1 MKKILSIL
9 LLLLSFSIYGQKLGQ
24 LERCKVNGVIQD
36 SCCIISGPD
45 GHGYWLPVEACK
57 AMYADGSIEITIGA
71 DSTLLIDGVPLQ
83 DFCNAIKKCETKV
96 ELINLANGTYQFV
109 NEAGVVSVM
118 GYSFT
123 CVNDSTIQLRD
134 HDGTLVNSC
143 VLRGGANPA
152 VPIAIDT
159 LIVESD
165 STLTIGTTDGN
176 QYTLDLCNLV
186 KKCET
191 NIIVLNNADG
201 TYTIVNENGF
211 PTVLGYRL
219 QCVNDSTIAITDNDG
234 TLINQCMLKGGAN
247 PSVPIAIDTLIIASD
262 STVTVIT
269 TDGNQ
274 YTLDLCNVVKKCET
288 ATNIIWNTSTNEY
301 YYTNEKGDIDTVS
314 FSIGWNPVTEEIFHI
329 NHNGDTTSKISAC
342 DLVCTNTVSAIDDS
356 YSTNDCTTPYCSNV
370 LVNDVTCVPG
380 PTTSIALVGMPQ
392 NGTVTIDVNGNFCFT
407 FLSCDPADPFGFT
420 YQITCPDGTT
430 TTAVV
435 TIDLIS
441 TCPSNAAVGDFV
453 LAFKNTATNFNVA
466 VNDLSCTDRTYTL
479 FTNPVNGTIFFNP
492 NGSGIYNP
500 NSGYMGLDSC
510 IVELHCNGQSCD
522 TSWLKFLV
530 LENAPADSTYYL
542 FAGQTITGDASLN
555 DPPCTPP
562 STTSFAWVNSLMPSY
577 AGTLTGTPTA
587 WTYVS
592 SPSYCGDSYREYEQI
607 CTPPG
612 APGTKAQE
620 MFKSVCA
627 VGVPDFVT
635 ILDDTTGSF
644 NVGSND
650 LSCTNGAATTW
661 HLFQAPTFSG
671 TKTHGNANDT
681 LWLYSC
687 KGNCPVTAPSPSDK
701 IGHIHS
707 WDTLTGNMTYYIP
720 STYEGDLCFKYI
732 MRCRLPSGSWRNDDT
747 VCVSITREIT
757 PAFADIQIATPDT
770 TIPSLR
776 INFTGFCGESPT
788 QTALVPGDKIHVNIQ
803 TDCGQTVDVD
813 LIVGQNIKLPAG
825 YTNDVGGKWASLIV
839 PSITTANPLMT
850 NGGLLIGSFFFDLRK
865 DTLAKLSNCWGD
877 GLVNVNRIGSQ
888 WRWNLNV
895 GEALNCAPS
904 VVVRD
909 TIQKMYTLM
918 MAALNLGSIPCGGGG
933 NAMVHHSTINNH
945 DINAFPK
952 PWEAANINSTNTDY
966 WVAGGTSSQPCT
978 PSYNPVI
985 GTLND
990 LTDCLVVIG
999 YTLGYIAPI
1008 TTYMHNHAD
1017 VTIKAHPYYANNVQ
1031 YPNHHLIGNTY
1042 HGSDSRFIS
1051 PRIYWGKN
1059 NVPLGTGLKTS
1070 IYSKDVIYNACV
1082 FYQCA
1087 SFPSQPIDHKVWIG
1101 NAPLD
1106 LSVTGSPNRTNV
1118 LTDIYVNS
1126 SGWWNQ
1132 GSGTSA
1138 YRQVDGKY
1146 TLPTEGFYNYSN
1158 YFATG
1163 GRPEFEYGHGSV
1175 NLFSY

>member
-1 MKKILSIL
+1 MKKIIFL
-9 LLLLSFSIYGQKLGQ
+9 LLLPIFAFSQKFMN
-24 LERCKVNGVIQD
+24 LERCLDSLKQPIKNCCIVTDDKGFAFYLKPEQCKALYETTVNIEVVDSIIMVNGI
-36 SCCIISGPD
+36 P
-45 GHGYWLPVEACK
+45 
-57 AMYADGSIEITIGA
+57 
-71 DSTLLIDGVPLQ
+71 ID
-83 DFCNAIKKCETKV
+83 DFCNAVKKCETTTT
-96 ELINLANGTYQFV
+96 LINNPNGTYTHK
-109 NEAGVVSVM
+109 NEDGTLSIL
-118 GYSFT
+118 GYNFN
-123 CVNDSTIQLRD
+123 CINDSTIQLRD
-134 HDGTLVNSC
+134 NDGTIINTC
-143 VLRGGANPA
+143 VLRGAATPP

-159 LIVESD
+159 LIVQSD
-165 STLTIGTTDGN
+165 STLIVGTTDGN
-176 QYTLDLCNLV
+176 QYTLDLCNMV

-201 TYTIVNENGF
+201 SYSIRNEDNVISILGF
-211 PTVLGYRL
+211 KLNCL
-219 QCVNDSTIAITDNDG
+219 NDSTIAITDYDG
-234 TLINQCMLKGGAN
+234 TIINQCMLKGGAN

-288 ATNIIWNTSTNEY
+288 ATNIVWNTSTNEY

-314 FSIGWNPVTEEIFHI
+314 FSIGWNPVSEEIYHI
-329 NHNGDTTSKISAC
+329 NHNGDTTSRISAC
-342 DLVCTNTVSAIDDS
+342 DLVCTNTVSAADDN

-370 LVNDVTCVPG
+370 LVNDMTCVPG

-407 FLSCDPADPFGFT
+407 FLSCDSNDPFGFT

-441 TCPSNAAVGDFV
+441 TCPSNAALEDFV
-453 LAFKNTATNFNVA
+453 LALKNTATNFNVA
-466 VNDLSCTDRTYTL
+466 VNDLSCTNKTYTL
-479 FTNPVNGTIFFNP
+479 FTNPINGTVFFNP

-612 APGTKAQE
+612 APGTKAKE

-627 VGVPDFVT
+627 SGVPDFIT
-635 ILDDTTGSF
+635 ILDDTTGTF
-644 NVGSND
+644 NVSSND

-681 LWLYSC
+681 LYLYSC

-732 MRCRLPSGSWRNDDT
+732 MRCRLPNGTWKNDDT
-747 VCVSITREIT
+747 VCVTLTREIT

-825 YTNDVGGKWASLIV
+825 YMNDVGGKWASLIV
-839 PSITTANPLMT
+839 PSITTAAPLMT

-877 GLVNVNRIGSQ
+877 GTVNVNRKGSE
-888 WRWNLNV
+888 WRWTIKADPMACSDSPV
-895 GEALNCAPS
+895 S
-904 VVVRD
+904 RD
-909 TIQKMYTLM
+909 TIAKMYTTIFSSVSGGTT
-918 MAALNLGSIPCGGGG
+918 NCPGLGASLVIHTSIASFPPYTAVSPAGLWEIT
-933 NAMVHHSTINNH
+933 NINNT
-945 DINAFPK
+945 
-952 PWEAANINSTNTDY
+952 NIY
-966 WVAGGTSSQPCT
+966 WVAGGTSSQPAT
-978 PSYNPVI
+978 GAWLNNI

-990 LTDCLVVIG
+990 LPDCPNAPL
-999 YTLGYIAPI
+999 TFGYISAQTPQYHI
-1008 TTYMHNHAD
+1008 HSDY
-1017 VTIKAHPYYANNVQ
+1017 TIKAVPFYVNNIQ
-1031 YPNHHLIGNTY
+1031 YPDHHIIGNWFYQNTNLYSGLRTY
-1042 HGSDSRFIS
+1042 I
-1051 PRIYWGKN
+1051 GKTN
-1059 NVPLGTGLKTS
+1059 AEIGVGAPSLKTS
-1070 IYSKDVIYNACV
+1070 VYSKMVTFGTYLMYNSA
-1082 FYQCA
+1082 A
-1087 SFPSQPIDHKVWIG
+1087 IPSNAIDKKLWIG
-1101 NAPLD
+1101 NNPLD
-1106 LSVTGSPNRTNV
+1106 LSSGGANRTNIH
-1118 LTDIYVNS
+1118 TSAYTG
-1126 SGWWNQ
+1126 SGWWNVFP
-1132 GSGTSA
+1132 GGFSA
-1138 YRQVDGKY
+1138 RKDEVIHE
-1146 TLPTEGFYNYSN
+1146 LPTEGFYNHSA
-1158 YFATG
+1158 YFAIPT
-1163 GRPEFEYGHGSV
+1163 RPEYLYEHGSL

>member
-24 LERCKVNGVIQD
+24 LERCKINGVIQD

-71 DSTLLIDGVPLQ
+71 DSTFLIDGVPLQ

-288 ATNIIWNTSTNEY
+288 ATNIVWNTSTNEY

-314 FSIGWNPVTEEIFHI
+314 FSIGWNPVSEEIYHI
-329 NHNGDTTSKISAC
+329 NHNGDTTSRISAC
-342 DLVCTNTVSAIDDS
+342 DLVCTNTVSAADDN

-370 LVNDVTCVPG
+370 LVNDMTCVPG

-407 FLSCDPADPFGFT
+407 FLSCDSNDPFGFT

-441 TCPSNAAVGDFV
+441 TCPSNAALEDFV
-453 LAFKNTATNFNVA
+453 LALKNTATNFNVA
-466 VNDLSCTDRTYTL
+466 VNDLSCTNKTYTL
-479 FTNPVNGTIFFNP
+479 FTNPINGTVFFNP

-542 FAGQTITGDASLN
+542 FAGQTLNGDASLN
-555 DPPCTPP
+555 DIPCTPP
-562 STTSFAWVNSLMPSY
+562 STTSFAWVNSLTPSY

-612 APGTKAQE
+612 APGTKAKE

-627 VGVPDFVT
+627 SGVPDFIT
-635 ILDDTTGSF
+635 ILDDTTGTF
-644 NVGSND
+644 NVSSND

-661 HLFQAPTFSG
+661 HLFQDQSFSG
-671 TKTHGNANDT
+671 TRTHGNANDT
-681 LWLYSC
+681 MWLYKC
-687 KGNCPVTAPSPSDK
+687 KGNCPVTSPSPSDK

-707 WDTLTGNMTYYIP
+707 WDTLTGAMSYYIP
-720 STYEGDLCFKYI
+720 PSYDGDLCFKYI
-732 MRCRLPSGSWRNDDT
+732 MRCRLPSGTWQNDDT
-747 VCVSITREIT
+747 VCVSITREKSFLNFVDFNTSDTSVNYDYTVVPKLSIEYDLPSCLNGTEYLQICIRTSPDDRVAKGFGTSICLANIVGIT
-757 PAFADIQIATPDT
+757 NIESVLNALNGADLRTWLLGKSVNILEQNYYDGTVINTVGTKTIVNTAPTAAQIHIDKLACGHFEFIAKIVTPCVTVADT
-770 TIPSLR
+770 LLIELPRIRYEGMLQSVWLASGADTYNSAAYAVPPYVFPTNYSMINPLILDFYCYHSGTPGHDQRHTQRLR
-776 INFTGFCGESPT
+776 INGVQYINETTEFYNFIDIKNAIALATIPNYLGLFMDLHYGGSFEGGARNLNGELILAVELKGADNTNWGYCNNQFPKSNTNTTFTGS
-788 QTALVPGDKIHVNIQ
+788 V
-803 TDCGQTVDVD
+803 
-813 LIVGQNIKLPAG
+813 
-825 YTNDVGGKWASLIV
+825 
-839 PSITTANPLMT
+839 
-850 NGGLLIGSFFFDLRK
+850 SFGCR
-865 DTLAKLSNCWGD
+865 
-877 GLVNVNRIGSQ
+877 
-888 WRWNLNV
+888 
-895 GEALNCAPS
+895 
-904 VVVRD
+904 
-909 TIQKMYTLM
+909 
-918 MAALNLGSIPCGGGG
+918 
-933 NAMVHHSTINNH
+933 
-945 DINAFPK
+945 
-952 PWEAANINSTNTDY
+952 
-966 WVAGGTSSQPCT
+966 
-978 PSYNPVI
+978 
-985 GTLND
+985 
-990 LTDCLVVIG
+990 
-999 YTLGYIAPI
+999 
-1008 TTYMHNHAD
+1008 
-1017 VTIKAHPYYANNVQ
+1017 
-1031 YPNHHLIGNTY
+1031 
-1042 HGSDSRFIS
+1042 
-1051 PRIYWGKN
+1051 
-1059 NVPLGTGLKTS
+1059 
-1070 IYSKDVIYNACV
+1070 
-1082 FYQCA
+1082 
-1087 SFPSQPIDHKVWIG
+1087 
-1101 NAPLD
+1101 
-1106 LSVTGSPNRTNV
+1106 
-1118 LTDIYVNS
+1118 
-1126 SGWWNQ
+1126 
-1132 GSGTSA
+1132 
-1138 YRQVDGKY
+1138 
-1146 TLPTEGFYNYSN
+1146 YNYSRI
-1158 YFATG
+1158 AW
-1163 GRPEFEYGHGSV
+1163 R
-1175 NLFSY
+1175 NLLNSWGLPYISSHTL

>member
-9 LLLLSFSIYGQKLGQ
+9 LLLLSFSIYGQKLAQ
-24 LERCKVNGVIQD
+24 LERCKINGVIQD

-57 AMYADGSIEITIGA
+57 AIYADGSIEITIGA
-71 DSTLLIDGVPLQ
+71 DSTFLIDGVPLQ

-134 HDGTLVNSC
+134 HDGTLVNTC
-143 VLRGGANPA
+143 VIRGAATPP

-165 STLTIGTTDGN
+165 STLTVGTTDGN

-201 TYTIVNENGF
+201 TYAIINENGF

-262 STVTVIT
+262 STVTVRT
-269 TDGNQ
+269 TDGNE

-288 ATNIIWNTSTNEY
+288 ATNIVWNTSTNEY
-301 YYTNEKGDIDTVS
+301 YYTNEKGDVDTVS
-314 FSIGWNPVTEEIFHI
+314 FSIGWNPVTEEIYHI
-329 NHNGDTTSKISAC
+329 NHNGDTTSRISAC
-342 DLVCTNTVSAIDDS
+342 DLVCTNTVSATDDN
-356 YSTNDCTTPYCSNV
+356 YSTNDCTIPYCSNV
-370 LVNDVTCVPG
+370 LVNDMTCVPG

-407 FLSCDPADPFGFT
+407 FLSCDPTDPFGFT

-430 TTAVV
+430 TTAIV

-441 TCPSNAAVGDFV
+441 TCPSNAALEDFV

-466 VNDLSCTDRTYTL
+466 INDLACTDKTYTL
-479 FTNPVNGTIFFNP
+479 FTNPANGTVFFNP

-577 AGTLTGTPTA
+577 AGTLTGIPTA

-612 APGTKAQE
+612 APGTKAKE

-627 VGVPDFVT
+627 SGVPDFVT
-635 ILDDTTGSF
+635 ILDDTTGTF
-644 NVGSND
+644 NVSSND

-661 HLFQAPTFSG
+661 HLFQDPAFSG

-681 LWLYSC
+681 IWLYKC
-687 KGNCPVTAPSPSDK
+687 KGNCPVTNPSPSDK

-707 WDTLTGNMTYYIP
+707 WDTLTGAMSYYIP
-720 STYEGDLCFKYI
+720 PSYDGDLCFKYI
-732 MRCRLPSGSWRNDDT
+732 MRCRLPYGNWQNDDT
-747 VCVSITREIT
+747 VCVSITREKSFLNFVDFNTSDTSVNYDYTVVPRLSIEYDVPQSCLNGTEYLQICMRVSPDDRVSKGFGTQVCLANIVGIT
-757 PAFADIQIATPDT
+757 NIQNFITALNGTDLRTWLVGKSVNILEQNFYDATVATTAGTKTVVSTAPTGVQISLDRLACAHIEFTARIVTTCVTVTDTLLIELPRIRYEGALTNGWMASAADTYRPDPYGIPPYTAPTNFSMLNASILDLYSYIPGVNAGGNHRCEETLVINGVSYIDSTKQYYDYATIKADILAAS
-770 TIPSLR
+770 IPNYIGLY
-776 INFTGFCGESPT
+776 
-788 QTALVPGDKIHVNIQ
+788 L
-803 TDCGQTVDVD
+803 D
-813 LIVGQNIKLPAG
+813 L
-825 YTNDVGGKWASLIV
+825 YYGGNSNL
-839 PSITTANPLMT
+839 
-850 NGGLLIGSFFFDLRK
+850 NGGLGIILQLCGADKTIFGTCSYVSNTTVTTVEN
-865 DTLAKLSNCWGD
+865 TLANNTVAKTPLLAGCYYNMSRQEIRV
-877 GLVNVNRIGSQ
+877 LY
-888 WRWNLNV
+888 
-895 GEALNCAPS
+895 PS
-904 VVVRD
+904 VGLA
-909 TIQKMYTLM
+909 YL
-918 MAALNLGSIPCGGGG
+918 
-933 NAMVHHSTINNH
+933 
-945 DINAFPK
+945 
-952 PWEAANINSTNTDY
+952 
-966 WVAGGTSSQPCT
+966 SSHT
-978 PSYNPVI
+978 P
-985 GTLND
+985 
-990 LTDCLVVIG
+990 
-999 YTLGYIAPI
+999 
-1008 TTYMHNHAD
+1008 
-1017 VTIKAHPYYANNVQ
+1017 
-1031 YPNHHLIGNTY
+1031 
-1042 HGSDSRFIS
+1042 
-1051 PRIYWGKN
+1051 
-1059 NVPLGTGLKTS
+1059 
-1070 IYSKDVIYNACV
+1070 
-1082 FYQCA
+1082 
-1087 SFPSQPIDHKVWIG
+1087 
-1101 NAPLD
+1101 
-1106 LSVTGSPNRTNV
+1106 
-1118 LTDIYVNS
+1118 
-1126 SGWWNQ
+1126 
-1132 GSGTSA
+1132 
-1138 YRQVDGKY
+1138 
-1146 TLPTEGFYNYSN
+1146 
-1158 YFATG
+1158 
-1163 GRPEFEYGHGSV
+1163 
-1175 NLFSY
+1175 

>member
-1 MKKILSIL
+1 MKKIIFL
-9 LLLLSFSIYGQKLGQ
+9 LLLPIFAFSQKFMN
-24 LERCKVNGVIQD
+24 LERCLDSLKQPIKNCCIVTDDKGFAFYLKPEQCKALYETTVNIEVVDSIIMVNGI
-36 SCCIISGPD
+36 P
-45 GHGYWLPVEACK
+45 
-57 AMYADGSIEITIGA
+57 
-71 DSTLLIDGVPLQ
+71 ID
-83 DFCNAIKKCETKV
+83 DFCNAVKKCETTTT
-96 ELINLANGTYQFV
+96 LINNPNGTYTHK
-109 NEAGVVSVM
+109 NEDGTLSIL
-118 GYSFT
+118 GYNFN
-123 CVNDSTIQLRD
+123 CINDSTIQLRD
-134 HDGTLVNSC
+134 NDGTIINTC
-143 VLRGGANPA
+143 VLRGAATPP

-159 LIVESD
+159 LIVQSD
-165 STLTIGTTDGN
+165 STLIVGTTDGN
-176 QYTLDLCNLV
+176 QYTLDLCNMV

-201 TYTIVNENGF
+201 SYSIRNEDNVITILGF
-211 PTVLGYRL
+211 KLN
-219 QCVNDSTIAITDNDG
+219 CSNDSTIAITDYDG
-234 TLINQCMLKGGAN
+234 TIINQCVLKGGAN

-262 STVTVIT
+262 STVLVRT

-314 FSIGWNPVTEEIFHI
+314 FSIGWNPVSEEIYHI
-329 NHNGDTTSKISAC
+329 NHNGDTTSRISAC
-342 DLVCTNTVSAIDDS
+342 DLVCTNTVSAADDN

-370 LVNDVTCVPG
+370 LVNDMTCVPG

-453 LAFKNTATNFNVA
+453 LAFKNNATNFNVA
-466 VNDLSCTDRTYTL
+466 VNDLACTDKTYTL
-479 FTNPVNGTIFFNP
+479 FTNTVNGTIFFNP

-612 APGTKAQE
+612 APGSKAKE

-732 MRCRLPSGSWRNDDT
+732 MRCRLPNGTWKNDDT
-747 VCVSITREIT
+747 VCVTLTREIT
-757 PAFADIQIATPDT
+757 PAFALIQINTPDT
-770 TIPSLR
+770 LIPNLR
-776 INFTGFCGESPT
+776 TNITAYCGEAPT
-788 QTALVPGDKIHVNIQ
+788 QTPLQNGDKIHVNIL

-813 LIVGQNIKLPAG
+813 LIVGQNIKLAAG
-825 YTNDVGGKWASLIV
+825 YTNDVGGKWASLVV
-839 PSITTANPLMT
+839 PSITTATPTMT
-850 NGGLLIGSFFFDLRK
+850 AGSLLAGTFQFDLRK

-877 GLVNVNRIGSQ
+877 GTVNVNRKGSE
-888 WRWNLNV
+888 WRWTIKADPMACSESPV
-895 GEALNCAPS
+895 S
-904 VVVRD
+904 RD
-909 TIQKMYTLM
+909 TIAKMYNVIY
-918 MAALNLGSIPCGGGG
+918 ANLNNGSIPCGGGG
-933 NAMVHHSTINNH
+933 NTMVHHSSIYGAHLTALTPLNL
-945 DINAFPK
+945 
-952 PWEAANINSTNTDY
+952 WESSNINSTNSY
-966 WVAGGTSSQPCT
+966 WVAGGGSTQPCST
-978 PSYNPVI
+978 SLYLPNI
-985 GTLND
+985 GTLLD
-990 LTDCLVVIG
+990 LPDCVSG
-999 YTLGYIAPI
+999 ATSFGAYAPI
-1008 TTYMHNHAD
+1008 TSYVHNHSD
-1017 VTIKAHPYYANNVQ
+1017 ITIKAIPFYAGNIQ
-1031 YPNHHLIGNTY
+1031 YPDHHLIGNTY
-1042 HGSDSRFIS
+1042 HGADTRFTS
-1051 PRIYWGKN
+1051 GRVYWGKS
-1059 NVPLGTGLKTS
+1059 NVPLASTTLTAS
-1070 IYSKDVIYNACV
+1070 IYNKKVAYAAYA
-1082 FYQCA
+1082 FYISN
-1087 SFPSQPIDHKVWIG
+1087 SFPSGVPIDHKVWIG
-1101 NAPLD
+1101 NNPLD
-1106 LSVTGSPNRTNV
+1106 ISSSGVNRTNI
-1118 LTDIYVNS
+1118 LTSTYGI
-1126 SGWWNQ
+1126 GWWNQ
-1132 GSGTSA
+1132 GGGNGA
-1138 YRQVDGKY
+1138 YNR
-1146 TLPTEGFYNYSN
+1146 TESIHELPIEGFYNYSN
-1158 YFATG
+1158 FISTT
-1163 GRPEFEYGHGSV
+1163 GRPEFLYGHGSI